1 MVLRHLPTGLLGATS
16 NLGGR
21 SSSGARRN
29 GYAKICANDALQ
41 WRVVILV
48 PALLLSMVAVA
59 AETRASEPRLAA
71 GKL

>member
-1 MVLRHLPTGLLGATS
+1 MLHPTWEDE
-16 NLGGR
+16 
-21 SSSGARRN
+21 ARPAPGVTDTR
-29 GYAKICANDALQ
+29 KICANDALQ